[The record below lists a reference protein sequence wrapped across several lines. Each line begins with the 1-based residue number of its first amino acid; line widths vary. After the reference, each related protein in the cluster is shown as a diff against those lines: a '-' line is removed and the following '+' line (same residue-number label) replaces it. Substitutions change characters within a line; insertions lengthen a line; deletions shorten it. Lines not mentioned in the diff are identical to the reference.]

1 MRWYP
6 VVAIFFAAIFL
17 TPASGFAQVQE
28 VTRPVEVEE
37 DFMRFRVGAAVGF
50 ADYNFSYGSAGV
62 DSDHDST
69 GVSWFV
75 FVHLEAIDNLL
86 LGVDWESTQLRKKSE
101 RFTIQGSPITD
112 STNDADADIDM
123 VDIEATYLFVRV
135 PSVELGVVVR

>member
-1 MRWYP
+1 M
-6 VVAIFFAAIFL
+6 
-17 TPASGFAQVQE
+17 
-28 VTRPVEVEE
+28 
-37 DFMRFRVGAAVGF
+37 
-50 ADYNFSYGSAGV
+50 

-135 PSVELGVVVR
+135 PSVELGVVVG